1 MRRPPRY
8 DLPNAAPGG
17 LRLVQELVNT
27 SDHEHGREWLATPD
41 ELEHWF
47 AARGLAADGL
57 GPKEL
62 ARVHAFREGL
72 RELLIA
78 NNEPRPIP
86 ADAVEE
92 LGRAADRSR
101 LTLSFGR
108 RGTVELV
115 SSAGSLDGAI
125 GRILSTV
132 HAAIA
137 DGTWQR
143 LKACRNCH
151 WAFYDYSRNRS
162 ASWCSMAICGNR
174 LKTRAYRRRGRSRA
188 ASA

>member
-8 DLPNAAPGG
+8 DLPKAAPGA

-27 SDHEHGREWLATPD
+27 SDHEHGREWLASPD
-41 ELEHWF
+41 ELEHWC
-47 AARGLAADGL
+47 AARGLAADGF

-62 ARVHAFREGL
+62 ARVQAFREGL

-78 NNEPRPIP
+78 NNERGPISP
-86 ADAVEE
+86 EAVEE

-101 LTLSFGR
+101 LTLSFDR
-108 RGTVELV
+108 RGAVELV
-115 SSAGSLDGAI
+115 SSAGSVDGVI

-132 HAAIA
+132 YAAMA
-137 DGTWQR
+137 DGSWQR

-174 LKTRAYRRRGRSRA
+174 LKTRAYRRRSRSKTP
-188 ASA
+188 

>member
-1 MRRPPRY
+1 MPHPPRY
-8 DLPNAAPGG
+8 DLPKAAPRE

-27 SDHEHGREWLATPD
+27 SDHEHGREWLGTPA
-41 ELEHWF
+41 ELERWL
-47 AARGLAADGL
+47 AERGLEADRL

-62 ARVHAFREGL
+62 ARAHAVRDAL

-78 NNEPRPIP
+78 NNEWHSIP
-86 ADAVEE
+86 PGAIED

-101 LTLSFGR
+101 LTLSFDRLGA
-108 RGTVELV
+108 VELV
-115 SSAGSLDGAI
+115 PAAGSVDRAI
-125 GRILSTV
+125 GRILSIV
-132 HAAIA
+132 YAAMA

-143 LKACRNCH
+143 LKACRNCQ

-174 LKTRAYRRRGRSRA
+174 LKTRAYRRRARGRA
-188 ASA
+188 T

>member
-108 RGTVELV
+108 RGTVELAATASPLTV
-115 SSAGSLDGAI
+115 KYISWGVVGLDSNTHNTGRTAFASARRLCSIGKSSAAGVVA
-125 GRILSTV
+125 T
-132 HAAIA
+132 
-137 DGTWQR
+137 
-143 LKACRNCH
+143 
-151 WAFYDYSRNRS
+151 
-162 ASWCSMAICGNR
+162 
-174 LKTRAYRRRGRSRA
+174 
-188 ASA
+188 